1 MKPLKYILTFIFLL
15 LLSYTEAQ
23 FRIPKKAYWHL
34 SGTIGE
40 TIHADLNLVKVN
52 DSLYADCSYLLADNR
67 IVLGSLESQKPYILS
82 GKMDAKGNFQ
92 LKPFGHEFPDLTGQ
106 LFNSGSFRGDCKE
119 GKDKKA
125 YRFDLNE
132 INPSGSVQFNVY
144 FLQQMVNLVKKPKS
158 PAGVIQMSLLSP
170 LEAGNPVISDTL
182 RNIVLKTFNSS
193 GYRGNNPDS
202 ILNGNFKVFKDA
214 YLSGNED
221 LYRQKAD
228 AGSLNWELLKYRHV
242 VCNMDYI
249 LSFYILNY
257 AFTGGA
263 HGLENLDYTN
273 VDLKKGRLI
282 KLDDILPETG
292 KQQLSML
299 LTRKLKQ
306 MNKLTEA
313 QKLSENGYF
322 VDEIQPN
329 ENFYL
334 TPYGIGFVYNHY
346 DIAPYSF
353 GATDIFLTA
362 DEVRDLIRP
371 FMKGK

>member
-1 MKPLKYILTFIFLL
+1 
-15 LLSYTEAQ
+15 
-23 FRIPKKAYWHL
+23 
-34 SGTIGE
+34 
-40 TIHADLNLVKVN
+40 
-52 DSLYADCSYLLADNR
+52 
-67 IVLGSLESQKPYILS
+67 
-82 GKMDAKGNFQ
+82 
-92 LKPFGHEFPDLTGQ
+92 
-106 LFNSGSFRGDCKE
+106 
-119 GKDKKA
+119 
-125 YRFDLNE
+125 
-132 INPSGSVQFNVY
+132 
-144 FLQQMVNLVKKPKS
+144 
-158 PAGVIQMSLLSP
+158 
-170 LEAGNPVISDTL
+170 
-182 RNIVLKTFNSS
+182 
-193 GYRGNNPDS
+193 
-202 ILNGNFKVFKDA
+202 
-214 YLSGNED
+214 
-221 LYRQKAD
+221 
-228 AGSLNWELLKYRHV
+228 
-242 VCNMDYI
+242 MDYI